1 MPLLQTPAV
10 QSLIHKYVG
19 APLPS
24 VGSFGEAQMMSI
36 PGTTEGSLEYQMGAK
51 IPELLKNKQV
61 LAPVANWIER
71 AEGNP
76 LRSGMLGAAA
86 GAGGGALLGLLLQKD
101 PRLAALLGAGAAG
114 GGSWLAG
121 TLMNMQRKRLAAR
134 GLVKPASFYGDLDSD
149 PSEFISTRLAQ
160 DSGLSF
166 SDKAQLSG
174 MLNQLSQG
182 QSFELARIL
191 RTITGAGVG
200 ALVAKFLFRLGIG
213 GTILGSILGGVVG
226 SRHGG
231 NAIKRDVFGNARLFQ

>member
-1 MPLLQTPAV
+1 
-10 QSLIHKYVG
+10 
-19 APLPS
+19 
-24 VGSFGEAQMMSI
+24 MMSI
-36 PGTTEGSLEYQMGAK
+36 PGTTEGSLEYQLGAK
-51 IPELLKNKQV
+51 IPELLKDKQV
-61 LAPVANWIER
+61 LAPVADWIDR

-76 LRSGMLGAAA
+76 LRSGMMGAAA

-101 PRLAALLGAGAAG
+101 PRMAAMLGAGAIG

-121 TLMNMQRKRLAAR
+121 TLMNMQRRRQAERAR

-182 QSFELARIL
+182 QAFELARIL

-200 ALVAKFLFRLGIG
+200 ALIAKFLFRLGIG
-213 GTILGSILGGVVG
+213 GTIVGSILGGVVG
-226 SRHGG
+226 SRRGG
-231 NAIKRDVFGNARLFQ
+231 DPVKRDVFGNARLFQ